1 MKDEIQRFCI
11 VSSGQRRRVRL
22 LLSKPPRSLMD
33 KLCGS
38 FTPLDFHVKRA
49 IRTREVAGGQ
59 FDSPA
64 IIRPGCSPAIRGEG
78 AKGKLSGVAGRI
90 QKAWNPRIPDR
101 IEFRASDCNNSLSL
115 SLDFCNPSPPFVWTF
130 IRTQFISVEFLDRN
144 LSLLSRSS
152 SHASN

>member
-1 MKDEIQRFCI
+1 
-11 VSSGQRRRVRL
+11 
-22 LLSKPPRSLMD
+22 MD

-64 IIRPGCSPAIRGEG
+64 IIRPGCSPVIRGEG

-90 QKAWNPRIPDR
+90 QKA
-101 IEFRASDCNNSLSL
+101 
-115 SLDFCNPSPPFVWTF
+115 
-130 IRTQFISVEFLDRN
+130 
-144 LSLLSRSS
+144 
-152 SHASN
+152 